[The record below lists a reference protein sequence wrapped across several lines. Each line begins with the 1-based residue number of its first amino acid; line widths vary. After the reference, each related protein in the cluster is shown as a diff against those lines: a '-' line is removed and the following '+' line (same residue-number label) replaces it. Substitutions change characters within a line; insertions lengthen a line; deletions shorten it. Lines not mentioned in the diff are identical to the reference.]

1 MTSDFGAGGGGT
13 EADAGSLLLS
23 KLDLGTIFVSKV
35 KTGNELSDNITTA
48 ARSADWLRMP
58 FITTGALNL
67 KVGSSV
73 SLRAETVFLMAST
86 SLTAAGVWETSGVEM
101 AGVDKLELLS
111 NEIGLL
117 VPSEAVAKLEEVTEV

>member
-13 EADAGSLLLS
+13 EVDADSLPLS

-73 SLRAETVFLMAST
+73 SLRAETVFLMAAT

-101 AGVDKLELLS
+101 AGVDRLELLS

-117 VPSEAVAKLEEVTEV
+117 VLSKVVAKLEEVTEV